1 MIYLIYVTKESGE
14 LIWSFKHPLSPTD
27 LVSKIAGR
35 DDVLISGLISAISSF
50 GSETLG
56 DRLQSIDF
64 ERYTLS
70 FKYLP
75 INGEHLL
82 VAVVSDKSD
91 SSVAVWRAIQEFFNK
106 HKKEINVLADELSFL
121 DPDKQ
126 NKLLV
131 KLNRDMTKLLESKK
145 RSPEILAYRNNKTLA
160 IGLIPSLIVFFVM
173 YFITD
178 WLTDIYNLYP
188 NPSTGQGNVGA
199 LIGLI
204 VGLMFILPSV
214 VMGYT
219 IGFKEGARKGG
230 LGLSAVGFIV
240 LTIRYYNNLISW
252 ASNPIINV
260 VYLLPLILLVV
271 IYVVGAAMGSIG
283 AFVAWHLVEKK
294 TLTPAA
300 ESELFGQVDK
310 LKLGEEVLEGIKIP
324 EVEEVKKEKTQEKDI
339 LSEIKEDLKLDEEE

>member
-1 MIYLIYVTKESGE
+1 MIYVTKESGE

-56 DRLQSIDF
+56 DKLQSIDF

-70 FKYLP
+70 FRYIP
-75 INGEHLL
+75 VDGEHLL

-91 SSVAVWRAIQEFFNK
+91 SSEAVWRVIQEFFNK
-106 HKKEINVLADELSFL
+106 HRKEIKIIADELSFL

-160 IGLIPSLIVFFVM
+160 IGLIPPLIVFFIM
-173 YFITD
+173 YFVTD
-178 WLTDIYNLYP
+178 WLKVKYQLYP
-188 NPSTGQGNVGA
+188 NPEAGIQGNVGL

-204 VGLMFILPSV
+204 VVLMFILPSV
-214 VMGYT
+214 IMGFT
-219 IGFKEGARKGG
+219 IGFREGARKGG

-240 LTIRYYNNLISW
+240 LSIRYYNDLINM
-252 ASNPIINV
+252 AKNP
-260 VYLLPLILLVV
+260 YLNILYALPAILLVV

-300 ESELFGQVDK
+300 ESELLGEVDK
-310 LKLGEEVLEGIKIP
+310 LKLGEEVLEGIKVP
-324 EVEEVKKEKTQEKDI
+324 EVGEIKKEGREEKDI
-339 LSEIKEDLKLDEEE
+339 LSEIEEELKLEEEEE